1 MTKIKVKIEFTVT
14 LESWEYE
21 FPDTILD
28 EFTSECDYELP
39 STKCV
44 NVLSTELTDA
54 YTVEE
59 L

>member
-28 EFTSECDYELP
+28 EFVSECDYKLP
-39 STKCV
+39 STDNV
-44 NVLSTELTDA
+44 NVIYTELTDA